1 MDHDVSGSDTPAYN
15 RALAPAGSMEEWRLA
30 ASVAMLSLAA
40 ASDLRSRSVSD
51 WLWVAF
57 GALAAGLY
65 VVDPPANLP
74 LTVLSVVVTGA
85 VSFAVYRLGLFGGA
99 DSLALFVLALL
110 MPAYGGLLSGNPSP
124 LFPLAVFVNALAL
137 SAGQVLVNMARNLLS
152 WSQSRDLFLGFEG
165 ETAGRKALAF
175 MVGYRSASPSFS
187 FPIEAGEGAQ
197 RRFDFAI
204 KRAETAQYEK
214 GRDIWVTPGLPFL
227 LYLLAGLVVAMFLGD
242 LTGLLA
248 GALF

>member
-1 MDHDVSGSDTPAYN
+1 
-15 RALAPAGSMEEWRLA
+15 MEEWRLA

-57 GALAAGLY
+57 GAVALALY
-65 VVDPPANLP
+65 AVDMPENIFIA
-74 LTVLSVVVTGA
+74 VLSVAVAGA

-110 MPAYGGLLSGNPSP
+110 MPNYSGLLSGNASQ

-137 SAGQVLVNMARNLLS
+137 SAGQVLVNVVRNILS
-152 WSQSRDLFLGFEG
+152 LSRGRDLFLGFEG
-165 ETAGRKALAF
+165 ETGARKALAF
-175 MVGYRSASPSFS
+175 MVGYRSAASPSFS
-187 FPIEAGEGAQ
+187 FPIEVGVGAS
-197 RRFDFAI
+197 RRFDFMPR
-204 KRAETAQYEK
+204 RAETAQYEK
-214 GRDIWVTPGLPFL
+214 GRDVWVTPGLPFL
-227 LYLLAGLVVAMFLGD
+227 LYLTAGLLVAIFFGD
-242 LTGLLA
+242 LAGLLA